1 MRKKLVAM
9 LILAM
14 TGTMFLGGCGSD
26 GGSGSGGGDGKS
38 GGKVKIRFASWD
50 EAEDVDAQQAAVDKF
65 NDAHDDIEVT
75 LEAYGGEF
83 DTKISAGMGSND
95 MPDVMYMA

>member
-38 GGKVKIRFASWD
+38 GGYAKGKYKLFIWV
-50 EAEDVDAQQAAVDKF
+50 
-65 NDAHDDIEVT
+65 
-75 LEAYGGEF
+75 YGNYKLSDF
-83 DTKISAGMGSND
+83 SKSRSSCFFCSR
-95 MPDVMYMA
+95 